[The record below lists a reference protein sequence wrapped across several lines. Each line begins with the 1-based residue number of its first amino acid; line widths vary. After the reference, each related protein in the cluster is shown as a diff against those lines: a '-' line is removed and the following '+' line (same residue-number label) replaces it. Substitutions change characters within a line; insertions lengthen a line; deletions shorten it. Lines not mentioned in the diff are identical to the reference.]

1 MAIVERY
8 AEENMEH
15 DEVRARKKFRVRT
28 RILFFSGVAGWALWS
43 LILFFGYSE
52 DSDYWSAIGSLALFI
67 WLVGIYVGAPLMIR
81 SQYSAQEPTGWRTP
95 AIVALAIPALLALSG
110 LILTPTNFITT
121 TFIFLFPL
129 SIYMAI
135 WTIVLRSKQK
145 REDQDN
151 GQIDH

>member
-1 MAIVERY
+1 
-8 AEENMEH
+8 
-15 DEVRARKKFRVRT
+15 
-28 RILFFSGVAGWALWS
+28 
-43 LILFFGYSE
+43 
-52 DSDYWSAIGSLALFI
+52 
-67 WLVGIYVGAPLMIR
+67 MIR
-81 SQYSAQEPTGWRTP
+81 SSTTLKNQPDGRTP
-95 AIVALAIPALLALSG
+95 AIVALAIPVPFSAVG